1 MRVAV
6 WPVVAGAL
14 VLLAPTARAQQQPP
28 VIPVGVVV
36 AAKEAVSR
44 TSSFVGRIEAMERV
58 DIRARVSGYLI
69 AVDFKE
75 GDRVHE
81 GDPLFKIDPAPFQA
95 AVQQAQGDLYRQQAE
110 YTNATLQA
118 ERAVELARTSA
129 GSIADRDKKVAYQ
142 KSAQG
147 AVITADANLKTAQI
161 NLGYTV
167 ITAPITGIVG
177 KTNFTRG
184 NLIQPNTDIL
194 TTIVS
199 TDPMYVSFPV
209 SQREFLDIKRAEM
222 QAGAAADAV
231 TIKFSD
237 GRLYDKPG
245 TINFLDVKVD
255 RATDTVLVRATIPNP
270 GDVLIDGQLVTV
282 LLEGEKQPDTI
293 LVPQSA
299 LLADQQGTYVF
310 VAQDGK
316 AEIRRVKVGGE
327 KGLNAIIASGLDGG
341 ETVVV
346 QGVESIRPGAAV
358 LATPLPAGA
367 SGS

>member
-270 GDVLIDGQLVTV
+270 GDVL
-282 LLEGEKQPDTI
+282 
-293 LVPQSA
+293 
-299 LLADQQGTYVF
+299 
-310 VAQDGK
+310 
-316 AEIRRVKVGGE
+316 
-327 KGLNAIIASGLDGG
+327 
-341 ETVVV
+341 
-346 QGVESIRPGAAV
+346 
-358 LATPLPAGA
+358 
-367 SGS
+367 